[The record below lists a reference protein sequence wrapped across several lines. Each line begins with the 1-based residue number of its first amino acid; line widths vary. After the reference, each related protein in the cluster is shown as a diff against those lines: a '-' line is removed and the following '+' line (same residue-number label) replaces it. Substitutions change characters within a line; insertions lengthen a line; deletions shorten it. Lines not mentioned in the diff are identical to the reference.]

1 MSFQLEKV
9 KIADVMWTDGFWG
22 QRFDVCRSAMVPNMW
37 ALLQND
43 EVSHAFANFEIAA
56 GLKDGRHRGPR
67 FNDGDL
73 YKWLQAAALVF
84 AIAKDDDLDLLMD
97 RIIDVIAKAQR
108 ADGYL
113 FTPVIIRHD
122 RLGEDVHPFQDPV
135 GFEMYNL
142 GHLMTTACTHYEAT
156 GKQNL
161 MDVAI
166 KAADFLCN
174 AFRNPTPEQASH
186 SICPSHYMG
195 LVDLYR
201 MTGEKRYLDL
211 LKTLVSM
218 RDLIEDG
225 TDDNQTRV
233 SLADQ
238 DQCVGHAVR
247 ANYLY
252 AGLVDLCAE
261 TDDGDLF
268 GRITKVWEDV
278 TYHKVYITG
287 ACGALYDG
295 ASPDGA
301 KDQST
306 IARVHQ
312 SYGRAYQLPNLTAYG
327 ETCAN
332 IGYALWNWRML
343 QMTGEGQYA
352 DQIERVLYNSGLS
365 SISLD
370 GKQFFYVNTLRR
382 ESDIPFELRWSRKR
396 EPYISSFC
404 CPPNIVRTIAMVN
417 QWAYAVSD
425 DGVSVILYG
434 SNRLKTKL
442 GNGTPIQLEQET
454 EYPWNGQIVF
464 RVLGE
469 GAVSFALR
477 LRIPDWAD
485 DFDVKVNGETLTD
498 ICCEDGFVTLKRE
511 WLPNDRVEL
520 ELPMRVL
527 VMEAHPG
534 VEEARNQVALQRGP
548 LVYCLESADLPEGI
562 ELSDVALD
570 ADAHWEAHYNADL
583 LDGVVTLL
591 SKAKKVSLGNWSG
604 QLYRERQTEIVGD
617 IPIQLIPYY
626 AWDNRGLSEMT
637 VWIPLAV

>member
-1 MSFQLEKV
+1 MGYQLRDV
-9 KIADVMWTDGFWG
+9 NIADVVWTSGFWG
-22 QRFDVCRSAMVPNMW
+22 QRFDVCRLAMVPNMW
-37 ALLQND
+37 ALLQDD
-43 EVSHAFANFEIAA
+43 EISHAFANFEIAA
-56 GLKDGRHRGPR
+56 GLKEGRHRGPR

-73 YKWLQAAALVF
+73 YKWLQAAAWVY
-84 AIAKDDDLDLLMD
+84 AITKDDDIDVLMD
-97 RIIDVIAKAQR
+97 RIIDVITQAQR

-142 GHLMTTACTHYEAT
+142 GHLMTTACTHYDAT
-156 GKQNL
+156 GKRNL
-161 MDVAI
+161 LDVAI
-166 KAADFLCN
+166 KAGNFLCTD
-174 AFRNPTPEQASH
+174 FKDPTPEQASH

-201 MTGEKRYLDL
+201 TTDGQRYLDL
-211 LKTLVSM
+211 LKTMVSM
-218 RDLIEDG
+218 RDLIEEG

-233 SLADQ
+233 SLGNQ

-261 TDDGDLF
+261 TGDADLF
-268 GRITKVWEDV
+268 LRIKKVWEDV
-278 TYHKVYITG
+278 THHKVYITG

-343 QMTGEGQYA
+343 QMTGDGQYA

-370 GKQFFYVNTLRR
+370 GKSFFYVNTLRR
-382 ESDIPFELRWSRKR
+382 EADMPFELRWSRKR
-396 EPYISSFC
+396 ESYISSFC

-417 QWAYAVSD
+417 HWAYALSD

-434 SNRLKTKL
+434 SNHLKTSL
-442 GNGTPIQLEQET
+442 ADGTPIHIEQET
-454 EYPWNGQIVF
+454 DYPWDGRIVLT
-464 RVLGE
+464 VLGE
-469 GAVSFALR
+469 GANSFALR
-477 LRIPDWAD
+477 LRIPCWAD
-485 DFDVKVNGETLTD
+485 DFCVKVNGDVLSD
-498 ICCEDGFVTLKRE
+498 VSCEEGFVTLLRN
-511 WLPNDRVEL
+511 WGQGDRVEL
-520 ELPMRVL
+520 DLPMRAAM
-527 VMEAHPG
+527 MEAHPS
-534 VEEARNQVALQRGP
+534 VEETRNQVALQRGP
-548 LVYCLESADLPEGI
+548 VVYCLESADLPEDI
-562 ELSDVALD
+562 SISDVALVSD
-570 ADAHWEAHYNADL
+570 CEWEAHYDAHL
-583 LDGVVTLL
+583 LDGVVTL
-591 SKAKKVSLGNWSG
+591 SGMAKRVSLGNWSG
-604 QLYRERQTEIVGD
+604 QLYRERQTEVVED
-617 IPIQLIPYY
+617 MPIRLVPYY
-626 AWDNRGLSEMT
+626 AWDNRGMSEMT
-637 VWIPLAV
+637 VWIPLAM